1 MFTSLRLLLLLLLL
15 SLLSLLLYFRRL
27 FTSLRLL
34 LTTSE
39 KLTLSKTCGFRC
51 SSNHHHQ
58 PSHHYRHN
66 HHYCHNHHYR
76 YNHHYRHNHH
86 YHNHHNQNGKKIW
99 EALWEFRHPDLDCF
113 TAQVI
118 FFTTQ
123 VKLSW
128 KKCLSAE
135 ITSKNLFL

>member
-27 FTSLRLL
+27 YTSLRLL

-66 HHYCHNHHYR
+66 HHYCH
-76 YNHHYRHNHH
+76 NHHYRHNHH

-128 KKCLSAE
+128 KKCVSAK
-135 ITSKNLFL
+135 ITSKNHFL